1 MSRRRGLAGCCCSC
15 CLLQLLLLWLRRR
28 LLPLAAT
35 CQTSPAFLLCYFSG
49 STAPPR
55 SPCRWRAVLKISE
68 GEGPSAQA
76 ILENA
81 HALARYAQIAQ
92 HNGLVPIVEPE
103 VRLGCAGQQYLQI
116 SECST
121 AVAASWPGHCSPEM
135 PALPTACLDHCLP
148 ACQSLCTI
156 ACLPPACLLRLPA
169 CQPVC
174 TRLSACLCVQ
184 VTLGPG
190 AYTIEETAYWSER
203 VYRCAVQCSALC
215 CTSRPACVLAQS
227 PSCATVTPKA
237 QAPTNLAFRPAAATC
252 SAC

>member
-1 MSRRRGLAGCCCSC
+1 
-15 CLLQLLLLWLRRR
+15 
-28 LLPLAAT
+28 
-35 CQTSPAFLLCYFSG
+35 
-49 STAPPR
+49 
-55 SPCRWRAVLKISE
+55 VLKISE

-148 ACQSLCTI
+148 AC
-156 ACLPPACLLRLPA
+156 LPIFVYNRLPA
-169 CQPVC
+169 C
-174 TRLSACLCVQ
+174 RLPACSACLPANLCVRDC
-184 VTLGPG
+184 L
-190 AYTIEETAYWSER
+190 
-203 VYRCAVQCSALC
+203 
-215 CTSRPACVLAQS
+215 PACV
-227 PSCATVTPKA
+227 C
-237 QAPTNLAFRPAAATC
+237 R
-252 SAC
+252 

>member
-156 ACLPPACLLRLPA
+156 ACLPPACLPTCVYAIVCL
-169 CQPVC
+169 PVC
-174 TRLSACLCVQ
+174 AGDPGPWGLHHRGDRLLERAGVQ
-184 VTLGPG
+184 VR
-190 AYTIEETAYWSER
+190 S
-203 VYRCAVQCSALC
+203 AVQCTMLYITPC
-215 CTSRPACVLAQS
+215 MRACPEPLLRHSDAQS
-227 PSCATVTPKA
+227 SGS
-237 QAPTNLAFRPAAATC
+237 N
-252 SAC
+252 

>member
-1 MSRRRGLAGCCCSC
+1 M
-15 CLLQLLLLWLRRR
+15 QLLLWLRRR

-35 CQTSPAFLLCYFSG
+35 CQTPPAFLLCYFSG

-121 AVAASWPGHCSPEM
+121 AIAASWPGHCSPEM
-135 PALPTACLDHCLP
+135 PALCTACPAHCLLGPLPACLP
-148 ACQSLCTI
+148 ANLCVQSP
-156 ACLPPACLLRLPA
+156 ACLPPACLPTCVYAIVCL
-169 CQPVC
+169 PVC
-174 TRLSACLCVQ
+174 AGDPGPWGLHHRGDRLLEREGVQVRSAVHYAVHHALHACL
-184 VTLGPG
+184 PR
-190 AYTIEETAYWSER
+190 A
-203 VYRCAVQCSALC
+203 
-215 CTSRPACVLAQS
+215 PLAPQ
-227 PSCATVTPKA
+227 
-237 QAPTNLAFRPAAATC
+237 
-252 SAC
+252 